1 MLAGIIECLPTPDQG
16 PPRATYDD
24 RTILLIAVWA
34 IVHDRPMNWA
44 TQAANWTDTWRPER
58 LPSPSTISR
67 RFPRAYAQHGRE
79 VEGALLA
86 LMSPPTRDGMIDA
99 RPLCVGGASRD
110 PDAKS
115 GRAVGHFA
123 RGYRLFA
130 VLDAAGLVR
139 AWEVQG
145 MNRAEPT
152 VAKWLYRRVPAPMR
166 RIVGDGVYDS
176 MPLHTVASQQGL
188 RHYSPIRQNKVGRR
202 QQPRRKQLLKLWS
215 TNIGCKY
222 LKQRDAV
229 ERSFG
234 HMNNI
239 ACGFKGLP
247 SWVRRQSR
255 VERWLWGRSLIDHA
269 YKLHLLK
276 PTQPPNLNAICSGA
290 DLNRS

>member
-1 MLAGIIECLPTPDQG
+1 MEGTVLSCIVACLPAEGQG
-16 PPRATYDD
+16 PVRATYDD
-24 RTILLIAVWA
+24 QTILLVALWA
-34 IVHDRPMNWA
+34 MVHDRPMNWA
-44 TQAANWTDTWRPER
+44 CEAENWPERWRPPR
-58 LPSPSTISR
+58 LPSPSTLSR
-67 RFPRAYAQHGRE
+67 RFPRAYAEHGQAVQE
-79 VEGALLA
+79 ALLSLA
-86 LMSPPTRDGMIDA
+86 GPPRRDGVIDA

-110 PDAKS
+110 PDAKA

-139 AWEVQG
+139 AWEVQA

-152 VAKWLYRRVPAPMR
+152 VAKSLYRRVPAPMR

-202 QQPRRKQLLKLWS
+202 QQRRRKQLLKLWS
-215 TNIGCKY
+215 TDIGRKY

-247 SWVRRQSR
+247 SWVRRQPR
-255 VERWLWGRSLIDHA
+255 VERWMWGKILIYHA
-269 YKLHLLK
+269 YKLHLMK
-276 PTQPPNLNAICSGA
+276 PPHTKT
-290 DLNRS
+290 